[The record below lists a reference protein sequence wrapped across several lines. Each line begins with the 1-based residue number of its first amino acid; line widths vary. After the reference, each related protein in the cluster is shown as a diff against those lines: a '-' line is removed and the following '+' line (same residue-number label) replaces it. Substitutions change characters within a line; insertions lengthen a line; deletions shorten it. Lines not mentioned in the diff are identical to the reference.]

1 VSSKHPASGEDRDG
15 RVQRSEAPRRARDR
29 RGAKVE
35 VPEDPK
41 ALGKLLK
48 RLEKQ
53 MLEHARNLEFEQA
66 AEVRDR
72 IREIREERLLA

>member
-1 VSSKHPASGEDRDG
+1 
-15 RVQRSEAPRRARDR
+15 
-29 RGAKVE
+29 VE